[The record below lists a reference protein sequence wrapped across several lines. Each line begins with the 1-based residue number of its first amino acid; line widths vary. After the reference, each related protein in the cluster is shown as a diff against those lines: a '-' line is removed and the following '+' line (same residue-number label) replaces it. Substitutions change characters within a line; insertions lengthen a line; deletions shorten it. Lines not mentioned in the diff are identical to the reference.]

1 MTFLYS
7 PAASGGW
14 FALIDGDRALL
25 LGDAAHHDDIE
36 AAWSRRAEGA
46 AAIIELVTARG
57 LRETPPFV
65 VVEPTDDG
73 YRAIVRGPTT
83 VTIGAETVSGAGAAT
98 WIERVVPAGPIAIE
112 VSELVPVAPELPIT
126 SGVVRAAVIRSSD
139 SARTAASPSAAPSA
153 AVAAADSVSSVTT
166 AVAEETVVTA
176 LTSTPDPEPVP
187 AAPSSAPSGTPSG
200 TTEGDYDFLFGD
212 TMYRSVGDAAVRE
225 EEPAEDPGDAGVR
238 DGDHDG
244 ATMLVSTLGRR
255 RGGGRGR
262 AKTASEPPP
271 APASIAIVLPGN
283 VREVVDEPIVLG
295 RAPSVSGVPAGQV
308 PRLVTLGGDKDI
320 SRNHVRFALEG
331 DTVVVTDLHSKN
343 GTTIALPG
351 KEAHKLR
358 AGEPTPVIVG
368 TVVDLGGG
376 VALTVEQ
383 L

>member
-7 PAASGGW
+7 PAESGGW

-25 LGDAAHHDDIE
+25 LGDTANDADIE
-36 AAWSRRAEGA
+36 AAWSRLAEGA

-65 VVEPTDDG
+65 VVEPADDG
-73 YRAIVRGPTT
+73 YRAIVRGPAT
-83 VTIGAETVSGAGAAT
+83 VTIGAETVSGVGAAT
-98 WIERVVPAGPIAIE
+98 WIERVVPAGPVAIQ
-112 VSELVPVAPELPIT
+112 VSELVPVAPELPIV

-139 SARTAASPSAAPSA
+139 GARTAAPGSAAQSA
-153 AVAAADSVSSVTT
+153 AVAAADPVSSSTT

-176 LTSTPDPEPVP
+176 LSSTSDPEPAS
-187 AAPSSAPSGTPSG
+187 AAPSGNA
-200 TTEGDYDFLFGD
+200 EGDYDFLFGD

-225 EEPAEDPGDAGVR
+225 EEAAEDPGDAAAP

-271 APASIAIVLPGN
+271 PPASIAIVLPGN